1 MIGGRRPLQGRK
13 PADRR
18 VRVERPHS
26 PYFRYTGP
34 GQMVAKAAAH
44 EPKTGL
50 GRTWAQI
57 RKVAIGRPLASEE
70 EAGERLTKKKALA
83 IFSSDAISSSAYA
96 TQEIIRVLAVAGAT
110 ALAFSVGVSVAIAV
124 LLAVVATSYRQVC
137 RAYPGGGGAY
147 AVARE
152 NLNPLLGLVAAAAL
166 LIDYVMTVAVSTA
179 SAIGQ
184 IASVVPQLAPVRI
197 EIAVT
202 VIVLMT
208 IANLRGLRESGN
220 IFAIP
225 TYAFLGLALLMVGL
239 GLVNI
244 VTGAAH
250 PIVTPNAE
258 QLSGGELSIFLL
270 LKAFAGGS
278 VALTGVEAIANGV
291 PAFKPP
297 EAKNAANTMT
307 AMAILLGILFIGIT
321 IVAHAYQ
328 ILPTVGDIPTTVSLV
343 AGNVFGNGSVLF
355 VLFQAATA
363 LILFLAA
370 NTSYNAFPRLGAI
383 LALDGYMPRQFSYR
397 GDRLAYSWGIILLS
411 AVAAF
416 LIWLFDGEVTALIPL
431 YSVGV
436 FVCFTLSQIGMV
448 KHWRKVRDS
457 GWQWRLVLN
466 AFGALLT
473 GVVLVVVV
481 SVKFVDGAYLVVILI
496 PVLVVM
502 MLFIK
507 SQYDASRRELRVRDD
522 LVFEPP
528 HREERAVVPIPGI
541 NRAVIQAVNVARSVA
556 DDVRA
561 VFITETPEDGA
572 EVRERWER
580 QVPGVPLVVVE
591 SPYRALTG
599 PLQAYLDVL
608 DAAWPPDKAAPITF
622 VVLPE
627 YVARHRWERLLY
639 NQSVK
644 RLRSALLG
652 RPHTVVVAVPYRREE
667 PAETREEP
675 AETREEPAET

>member
-1 MIGGRRPLQGRK
+1 
-13 PADRR
+13 
-18 VRVERPHS
+18 
-26 PYFRYTGP
+26 
-34 GQMVAKAAAH
+34 MVAKAAAH
-44 EPKTGL
+44 TPKTAV
-50 GRTWAQI
+50 GRTWARI

-70 EAGERLTKKKALA
+70 EAGERLSKKKALA

-96 TQEIIRVLAVAGAT
+96 TQEIIRVLAIAGAT
-110 ALAFSVGVSVAIAV
+110 ALAFSIGVSIGIAV

-147 AVARE
+147 AVAKE

-184 IASVVPQLAPVRI
+184 IASVVPSLAPVRI
-197 EIAVT
+197 EIAVV
-202 VIVLMT
+202 VIFLMT
-208 IANLRGLRESGN
+208 VANLRGLRESGN
-220 IFAIP
+220 IFAVP

-239 GLVNI
+239 GLINI
-244 VTGAAH
+244 VTGAAR

-258 QLSGGELSIFLL
+258 VFGGGTELSIFLL

-307 AMAILLGILFIGIT
+307 AMAILLGVLFIGIT

-328 ILPTVGDIPTTVSLV
+328 VLPTVDDIPTTVSLV
-343 AGNVFGNGSVLF
+343 AGSVYGNGSVLF
-355 VLFQAATA
+355 VLFQASTA

-383 LALDGYMPRQFSYR
+383 LAMDGYMPRQFSYR

-416 LIWLFDGEVTALIPL
+416 LLWLFDGKVTALIPL

-448 KHWRKVRDS
+448 KHWLKVRES
-457 GWQWRLVLN
+457 GWQWRLGLN

-473 GVVLVVVV
+473 AVVLVVVV

-496 PVLVVM
+496 PTLVAL
-502 MLFIK
+502 MLFIHR
-507 SQYDASRRELRVRDD
+507 QYDASRRELQVRQD
-522 LVFEPP
+522 LVFRPP
-528 HREERAVVPIPGI
+528 QREERAVVPIPGV

-561 VFITETPEDGA
+561 VFITEDPEDGA
-572 EVRERWER
+572 AIRERWER

-608 DAAWPPDKAAPITF
+608 DSAWPPDKPAPITF

-627 YVARHRWERLLY
+627 YVARRWWERILY

-652 RPHTVVVAVPYRREE
+652 RPHTVVVNVPYRREDPTLFE
-667 PAETREEP
+667 RAGTGPLDEKPDADPDGADPAGAP
-675 AETREEPAET
+675 GPL